1 MTAQIGQNTL
11 KIHIPVQIT
20 PTKHIKS
27 YIVIYQNVRATHP
40 EVWEPL
46 YIPFDLILCPPEF
59 FHAVILD
66 IEPWFWTVS
75 YPRYKLWILAQ
86 SALSTGVENDDNEEE
101 GAIDD

>member
-1 MTAQIGQNTL
+1 MTAQFGQNTL
-11 KIHIPVQIT
+11 KILILVKIT
-20 PTKHIKS
+20 PTKLIIS

-46 YIPFDLILCPPEF
+46 HIPSDLILCPLEF

-75 YPRYKLWILAQ
+75 YVNALNKSSCGMTLALA
-86 SALSTGVENDDNEEE
+86 SAFE
-101 GAIDD
+101 

>member
-11 KIHIPVQIT
+11 KIQIPVQIT

-27 YIVIYQNVRATHP
+27 YIVIYQNVWATHP

-59 FHAVILD
+59 FHAVILE
-66 IEPWFWTVS
+66 IEPCSQTLSYVDFARVS
-75 YPRYKLWILAQ
+75 QNFSQIR
-86 SALSTGVENDDNEEE
+86 SADLSD
-101 GAIDD
+101 